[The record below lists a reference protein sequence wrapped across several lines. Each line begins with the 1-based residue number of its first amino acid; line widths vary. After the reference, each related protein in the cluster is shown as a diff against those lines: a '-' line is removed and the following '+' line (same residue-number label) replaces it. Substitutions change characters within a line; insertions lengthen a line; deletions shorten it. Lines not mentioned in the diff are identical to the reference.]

1 MVLGLAEELG
11 APFYD
16 ALYFFHARK
25 LGLSLI
31 SEDKEFVEKGR
42 YMGVETSTLS
52 GML

>member
-16 ALYFFHARK
+16 ASYFLHARE
-25 LGLSLI
+25 LGRSLI
-31 SEDKEFVEKGR
+31 SEDRGLVEKGR

-52 GML
+52 EMM